1 MNKYI
6 FLRSKDMYIDESGNV
21 YEATKNGNVDTRNS
35 RTLLK
40 FNGVWWN
47 TLSPRDYKIV
57 NEIWRKFAK
66 LGDYHGTSKSLR

>member
-1 MNKYI
+1 MSKYI

-21 YEATKNGNVDTRNS
+21 YEATKNGNVNTKNFK
-35 RTLLK
+35 TLLN

-57 NEIWRKFAK
+57 NEIWLKFTK
-66 LGDYHGTSKSLR
+66 LGEYSGTNESLR